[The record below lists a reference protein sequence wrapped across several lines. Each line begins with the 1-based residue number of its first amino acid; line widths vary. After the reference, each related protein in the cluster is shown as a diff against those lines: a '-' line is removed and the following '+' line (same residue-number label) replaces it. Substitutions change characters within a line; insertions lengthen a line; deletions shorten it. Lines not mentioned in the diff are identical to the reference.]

1 MVFIPNYF
9 ILLYQLKLKYSHS
22 KPSFMASTSETGID
36 VNVAN
41 FRKLTLTATAFGT
54 AYNPSNSTI
63 TLQALNVL
71 CTNADHAVDEANK
84 AIAAHIK
91 VANDREV
98 AFGALNQRATQ
109 LINALEVAGAT
120 PQTMD
125 NAKTILRKL
134 RGQRSTPKLTE
145 AEKAALLAEGKEV
158 TQISAS
164 QLGYDN
170 RIANFGKLLD
180 LIETEPQYAPNED
193 ELKLLN
199 ARAYYTALKTAND
212 AVAAAEVRV
221 NNARKQRNAIFSTP
235 ITGMLAVADTTK
247 KYVKS
252 VFNSSSNEY
261 KQVVDLKFTTLKK

>member
-1 MVFIPNYF
+1 
-9 ILLYQLKLKYSHS
+9 
-22 KPSFMASTSETGID
+22 MASTSETGID

-41 FRKLTLTATAFGT
+41 FRKLTLTVTAFGA

-63 TLQALNVL
+63 TLQALNAL
-71 CTNADHAVDEANK
+71 ATDADHAVDVANK
-84 AIAAHIK
+84 AIAAHVK

-98 AFGALNQRATQ
+98 AFGALNQKATQ
-109 LINALEVAGAT
+109 LINALEVAGAAS
-120 PQTMD
+120 QTMD
-125 NAKTILRKL
+125 NAKTVIRKL
-134 RGQRSTPKLTE
+134 RGQRATPKLTE
-145 AEKAALLAEGKEV
+145 VEKAALVAEGKEV

-193 ELKLLN
+193 ELKLLTV
-199 ARAYYTALKTAND
+199 RAYYTNLKTAND
-212 AVAAAEVRV
+212 TVAAAEVLV

-261 KQVVDLKFTTLKK
+261 KQVAAIKFTGIRK